1 MKIYQINTSA
11 GQVVWAGTYTKAME
25 VATELATKNE
35 ALGATSMYE
44 ITQVVVPL
52 LKPDF
57 LEWLNNNFGGYQN
70 V

>member
-11 GQVVWAGTYTKAME
+11 GEIMWEGTYTSAMNKAME
-25 VATELATKNE
+25 LALKHEKMGVKFT
-35 ALGATSMYE
+35 YE
-44 ITQVVVPL
+44 ITTIEVPL

-57 LEWLNNNFGGYQN
+57 LEWLNRMFGGHQN